1 MLKLPFYSKKK
12 LILAFE
18 YAIVIN
24 NVAKEQKVDV
34 TMELVRKAE
43 DMILNEFHKSPERI
57 AIEMLPNVL
66 SIFETK

>member
-1 MLKLPFYSKKK
+1 MFHLPLYSRSK

-18 YAIVIN
+18 YAMTIF
-24 NVAKEQKVDV
+24 NVAKEQNVEV
-34 TMELVRKAE
+34 TAELTKRAE
-43 DMILNEFHKSPERI
+43 EMILNEFHKSPERI